1 MGGDLLDK
9 KGNFMGQLGLPCW
22 RMAGRGATDG
32 SSLEDGRSYWGHLAG
47 QFSDKWFRSK
57 EQDRGRRL
65 GLG

>member
-1 MGGDLLDK
+1 
-9 KGNFMGQLGLPCW
+9 MGQLGLPCW

-32 SSLEDGRSYWGHLAG
+32 SSLEDGRSYLGHLAG
-47 QFSDKWFRSK
+47 QFSDKWFRSE